1 MKRFFAL
8 LLAAVLLAAALP
20 VLAEGAD
27 IQCALPSEI
36 HQFFSTST
44 FNGCTVGSAA
54 FVAVE
59 GTVGGDY
66 AFAVVQK
73 DGHNTL
79 YGFEKQSG
87 KWTYWLRSAN
97 CLPQGKGGFDLF
109 YFTGKTD
116 FASGA
121 SMVFGDAIHITF
133 YREGDE
139 EQADTCLIAEVNKYG
154 QWNIKAVLYNSAWDE
169 AFPFSDGITYYLEE
183 GSKRDT
189 VYGSVETNLR
199 YFSLDAFPR
208 TVKEA
213 KEKLSNPPAIP
224 AGDLTAQKIKF
235 TGGQKF
241 EVYSGP
247 GTEYERGG
255 SGKAAVSTNDWIQ
268 VFGSENGWIMIQYDI
283 TSTHMRIGYIP
294 QSALPKSASVSPLRF
309 AFEDAT
315 VKTATYLTDDP
326 LNSQD
331 RIRSLSAGQQGVKW
345 LGQMG
350 SWVYVEVTGAGL
362 PVRGFAPASAV
373 SRGASRRTLN
383 GVYFDAVY
391 TAQAAVDVTVGVS
404 AEATVIVTGPDAW
417 RQDTEDAVIGY
428 QLYANNSL
436 LPAMSNGREISLG
449 SGWGC
454 VFTISSA
461 IPANTS
467 VLGLCPIHAHSGLQ
481 VSEMIT
487 IPLSGN

>member
-1 MKRFFAL
+1 MKRIFAL
-8 LLAAVLLAAALP
+8 LLGAVLLAAALP
-20 VLAEGAD
+20 ALAEGAD
-27 IQCALPSEI
+27 VKCSLPSEI
-36 HQFFSTST
+36 HQFFSKST
-44 FNGCTVGSAA
+44 FNGYTIGSSA
-54 FVAVE
+54 FVTLE
-59 GTVGGDY
+59 GTAGGDY
-66 AFAVVQK
+66 AFAVAQK
-73 DGHNTL
+73 DGHNVL
-79 YGFEKQSG
+79 YGFEKQNG
-87 KWTYWLRSAN
+87 KWTYWLRTTN

-109 YFTGKTD
+109 SITGKTD

-139 EQADTCLIAEVNKYG
+139 EQADTCLIAEVNKHG
-154 QWNIKAVLYNSAWDE
+154 QWNVKAVLYNSAWDE

-189 VYGSVETNLR
+189 VYGAVETNLR

-255 SGKAAVSTNDWIQ
+255 NGKATVSTNDWIQ

-283 TSTHMRIGYIP
+283 TSTHMRIGYIT

-315 VKTATYLTDDP
+315 VKTATFMTDDP

-350 SWVYVEVTGAGL
+350 AWVYVEVTGAGL
-362 PVRGFAPASAV
+362 PVRGFVPASAIA
-373 SRGASRRTLN
+373 RGAAIRTLTST
-383 GVYFDAVY
+383 YSSILY
-391 TAQAAVDVTVGVS
+391 TAQATVEVTNGVS
-404 AEATVIVTGPDAW
+404 AEAAITVSGPAAWSQEGEDPVT
-417 RQDTEDAVIGY
+417 GY
-428 QLYANNSL
+428 QLYANNTL
-436 LPAMSNGREISLG
+436 MPAVSTGRMLAVS
-449 SGWGC
+449 SGWVC

-461 IPANTS
+461 IPANTA
-467 VLGLCPIHAHSGLQ
+467 VLGLCPVHAHSGLQ

-487 IPLSGN
+487 ISLSGY